1 MEQPWVGIGDA
12 VIVPPCRCA
21 LLVRGR
27 HGGSHD
33 ESAGKPLM
41 NGYAGMAVS
50 RPSRRPRS
58 RSIRLLSESSC
69 RRVHLTSGSARS
81 PRDPSLIRI
90 VI

>member
-41 NGYAGMAVS
+41 NG
-50 RPSRRPRS
+50 
-58 RSIRLLSESSC
+58 
-69 RRVHLTSGSARS
+69 
-81 PRDPSLIRI
+81 
-90 VI
+90 